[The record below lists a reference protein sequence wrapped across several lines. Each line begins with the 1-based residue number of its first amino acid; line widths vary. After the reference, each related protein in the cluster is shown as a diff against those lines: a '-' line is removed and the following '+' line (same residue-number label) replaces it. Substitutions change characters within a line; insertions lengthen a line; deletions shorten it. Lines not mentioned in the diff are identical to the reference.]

1 MLARSAM
8 NLPRVCAVAGEKKR
22 YSNAGGRLF
31 PRRRLG
37 AARLWEARGPLSTSS
52 GMFLNALLPH
62 PWFLLERSDFFP
74 GGARARPVTP
84 TACGV
89 LARRRD
95 WHPACCAPTGAP
107 PPRPRIQS

>member
-52 GMFLNALLPH
+52 GKLLSVPLLH
-62 PWFLLERSDFFP
+62 PCLLLERSVFFFP
-74 GGARARPVTP
+74 GAPEPDPSPQQLA
-84 TACGV
+84 AC
-89 LARRRD
+89 
-95 WHPACCAPTGAP
+95 
-107 PPRPRIQS
+107 